1 MLWYK
6 AWLETRSRFL
16 VSLIGMVALPS
27 YWVFHEDGL
36 GIRLDWYY
44 RTLHNGHGLLSAMWV
59 LAVILLMMGGLLR
72 EKAAGTASFTLALPV
87 SRAHLMRVR
96 ILFGLAEA
104 MALIII
110 PWGVMFLVA
119 IATGK
124 ANSVSQAF
132 FSVILLAGGG
142 LVFFAIALLVSSLV
156 EGEYTAPALCF
167 GILFMDIV
175 ALEDGPVRTLSPWNF
190 IVGTEY
196 FDRASQQLAGP
207 VPWGHFSVNVLVAVL
222 LIAISIRAI
231 QRTEF

>member
-16 VSLIGMVALPS
+16 VSLVGMVALPS

-36 GIRLDWYY
+36 GTRLDWYY

-72 EKAAGTASFTLALPV
+72 EKAAGTSSFTLALPV

-96 ILFGLAEA
+96 ILFGLAQA
-104 MALIII
+104 MTLIII

-119 IATGK
+119 AATGN

-132 FSVILLAGGG
+132 FYVILLAGGG
-142 LVFFAIALLVSSLV
+142 VVFFAVALLVSSVV
-156 EGEYTAPALCF
+156 EGEYTAPAVCF
-167 GILFMDIV
+167 GILFLDIV
-175 ALEDGPVRTLSPWNF
+175 AFENGPLTSYSPWTF
-190 IVGTEY
+190 LVGTEY

-207 VPWGHFSVNVLVAVL
+207 VPWVHFSANVLAAIL